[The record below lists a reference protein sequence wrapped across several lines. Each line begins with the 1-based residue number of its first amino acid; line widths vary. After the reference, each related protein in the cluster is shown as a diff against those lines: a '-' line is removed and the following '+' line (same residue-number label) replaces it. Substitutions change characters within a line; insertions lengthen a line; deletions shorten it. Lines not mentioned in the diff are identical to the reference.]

1 MGKVRGWTSV
11 GGVPVKSTMEGPNM
25 TRTGLAQLISTTL
38 EQGDDGA
45 AAKENIATD
54 VTQLIGWTPLV
65 EMKRIAH
72 AEGAAAR
79 IVGKLEYYQPFCS
92 VKDRIAL
99 SMIEDAEE
107 KGLITPGVTTLVEL
121 TSGNTGIALAGV
133 AAKKGYKFIAVMP
146 ASYSLERR
154 ILLKCLGADIYL
166 TDPALSFTAL
176 LKKIEELKETI
187 PNMHTLN
194 QFSNPSNPDAHFR
207 GTGPEI
213 WQDTAGKVD
222 IFVSGSGTGGTI
234 SGVGRYLKLKNPSIK
249 IICVEALESPA
260 ISSGQRGCHKI
271 QGISPGFIPD
281 NLDMSVIDEI
291 ITVSSEEAMHYARKI
306 AREEGL
312 LVGISSGAAF
322 AAALKVGK
330 RAENA
335 GKLITTILPSAG
347 ERYFSTELFSSIREE
362 CSNMSF

>member
-1 MGKVRGWTSV
+1 
-11 GGVPVKSTMEGPNM
+11 MEGSNI
-25 TRTGLAQLISTTL
+25 TRRELAQLISTTL

-65 EMKRIAH
+65 EMKRIAQ
-72 AEGAAAR
+72 AEGAVAR
-79 IVGKLEYYQPFCS
+79 IVGKLEFYQPFCS

-107 KGLITPGVTTLVEL
+107 KGLITPGVTTLVEG

-133 AAKKGYKFIAVMP
+133 AAQKGYKFIAIMP

-166 TDPALSFTAL
+166 TDPALGFTEIM
-176 LKKIEELKETI
+176 KKIEELKETI
-187 PNMHTLN
+187 PNMHILD
-194 QFSNPSNPDAHFR
+194 QLGNPSNPNAHFR

-222 IFVSGSGTGGTI
+222 IFISASGTGGTI
-234 SGVGRYLKLKNPSIK
+234 TGVGRYLKMKNPHIK
-249 IICVEALESPA
+249 VICVEALESPV
-260 ISSGQRGCHKI
+260 ISGGQKGCHHI

-291 ITVSSEEAMHYARKI
+291 ITVSSEEAFLYARKI
-306 AREEGL
+306 AKEEGL

-322 AAALKVGK
+322 AAALKIGK
-330 RAENA
+330 RVENA
-335 GKLITTILPSAG
+335 GKLITAILPSAG
-347 ERYFSTELFSSIREE
+347 ERYLSTELFSSIREE